1 MYIYIF
7 FTYFFIFFVKDGTV
21 TFWSKTER
29 GIKAETRLQNHPYD
43 TESWGV
49 LIREAQVL
57 KNKQLVIQRSQ
68 QKCHARCKMSTDF
81 VIGMKSMKKH
91 DSLLYESNNYCY

>member
-1 MYIYIF
+1 MHMHWTAFSALVGVFQQDKVMIALLLLILYLLLLY
-7 FTYFFIFFVKDGTV
+7 IFFVKDGTV

-57 KNKQLVIQRSQ
+57 KNIQLVI
-68 QKCHARCKMSTDF
+68 
-81 VIGMKSMKKH
+81 
-91 DSLLYESNNYCY
+91 

>member
-1 MYIYIF
+1 MTVLLLLLILLIY
-7 FTYFFIFFVKDGTV
+7 TFFVKDGTV

-57 KNKQLVIQRSQ
+57 KIYSWSFNGHSRNIMQDSKCPQILLLV
-68 QKCHARCKMSTDF
+68 
-81 VIGMKSMKKH
+81 
-91 DSLLYESNNYCY
+91 

>member
-1 MYIYIF
+1 MHVHWTAFSDLVGVFQQDKEMTALLLLILLLLY
-7 FTYFFIFFVKDGTV
+7 IFFVKDGTV

-57 KNKQLVIQRSQ
+57 KNIQLVI
-68 QKCHARCKMSTDF
+68 
-81 VIGMKSMKKH
+81 
-91 DSLLYESNNYCY
+91 

>member
-1 MYIYIF
+1 MHAHWTALSALVGVFQQDKEMIALLLLY
-7 FTYFFIFFVKDGTV
+7 IFFVKDGTV

-57 KNKQLVIQRSQ
+57 KNIQLVI
-68 QKCHARCKMSTDF
+68 
-81 VIGMKSMKKH
+81 
-91 DSLLYESNNYCY
+91 

>member
-1 MYIYIF
+1 MHVHWTGFSALVGVLQQDTDDSFIFINIYI
-7 FTYFFIFFVKDGTV
+7 FVKDGTV

-57 KNKQLVIQRSQ
+57 KIYSWSFNGHSRNIMQDSKCPQILLLV
-68 QKCHARCKMSTDF
+68 
-81 VIGMKSMKKH
+81 
-91 DSLLYESNNYCY
+91 

>member
-1 MYIYIF
+1 MHVQWTAFSALVGVFHQDKEMIALLLLILLLY
-7 FTYFFIFFVKDGTV
+7 IFFVKDGTV

-57 KNKQLVIQRSQ
+57 KNIQLVI
-68 QKCHARCKMSTDF
+68 
-81 VIGMKSMKKH
+81 
-91 DSLLYESNNYCY
+91 